1 MHYSEVIFGRAV
13 KQHSQQAHIS
23 APENPPLVDDMQSK
37 KSFDESQLW
46 AGTSAGDS
54 LVHLHPKPPEGS
66 SLTTELLVLVNGYF
80 VNGVNKDRCCLPELK
95 YYSETILKYFF

>member
-1 MHYSEVIFGRAV
+1 V

-23 APENPPLVDDMQSK
+23 TPENPPLVDNMQSK
-37 KSFDESQLW
+37 KSCDVSQLW
-46 AGTSAGDS
+46 AGTLAGDS

-66 SLTTELLVLVNGYF
+66 SLATELLVLMIGYF
-80 VNGVNKDRCCLPELK
+80 VNGVNKGRCCLAELK